1 MPSSYPLDVR
11 PLRLE
16 MAYAGI
22 WVIGFSVMV
31 AVLSQMIWPHHSLAS
46 HLLLSLTIGLCYWLA
61 ILALTRLPEHL
72 KPKGSGPLL
81 GTPRGRRWVL
91 ILLGVNLL
99 AIAVGMQLGGW
110 LSGISMWPGRH
121 QDWMGISF
129 TLIFGLV
136 GTKIFVTRSRNRA
149 LRLQLAESER
159 DAVQAR
165 LRLLQAQLEPHML
178 FNTLANLRALVR
190 IDAERAEQM
199 IDQLNRFLRASL
211 GASQRDAH
219 SLDDEIARLSDY
231 LALMQVRM
239 GPRLAVGIDVPD
251 ELRTV
256 PLPPLL
262 LQPLVENAI
271 RHGLEPQ
278 VQGGTIWLS
287 ACLVQDAGNGEQIE
301 ISVTDDGLGY
311 ADDAPDA
318 KATMPPSLSPDG
330 LHQGGLGLSHVRER
344 LAHAYGE
351 HATLHWAARQPHGT
365 CVRVR
370 LPLTGP
376 NPPIAHHDNSFD
388 CGR

>member
-1 MPSSYPLDVR
+1 MR
-11 PLRLE
+11 IE
-16 MAYAGI
+16 MMYAGV
-22 WVIGFSVMV
+22 WVIAFSLVV
-31 AVLSQMIWPHHSLAS
+31 ALLSQMIWPQHAFAG
-46 HLLLSLTIGLCYWLA
+46 HLILSLTIGICYWLA
-61 ILALTRLPEHL
+61 ILALTRLPERFR
-72 KPKGSGPLL
+72 PKGSAPLL
-81 GTPRGRRWVL
+81 DTQRGRRWVL
-91 ILLGVNLL
+91 ILLGVNLV

-110 LSGISMWPGRH
+110 LSGISMWTGRH

-219 SLDDEIARLSDY
+219 SLGDEIARLTDY

-239 GPRLAVGIDVPD
+239 GPRLAVDIDVPQP
-251 ELRTV
+251 LRTV

-287 ACLVQDAGNGEQIE
+287 ACLVQDACNGEQIE

-318 KATMPPSLSPDG
+318 MAALAALAPSTSPDG

-376 NPPIAHHDNSFD
+376 NPPIPHDNSFD

>member
-1 MPSSYPLDVR
+1 MR
-11 PLRLE
+11 IE
-16 MAYAGI
+16 MMYAGV
-22 WVIGFSVMV
+22 WVIAFSLVV
-31 AVLSQMIWPHHSLAS
+31 ALLSQMIWPQHAFAG
-46 HLLLSLTIGLCYWLA
+46 HLILSLTIGICYWLA
-61 ILALTRLPEHL
+61 ILALTRLPERFR
-72 KPKGSGPLL
+72 PKGSAPLL
-81 GTPRGRRWVL
+81 DTQRGRRWLL
-91 ILLGVNLL
+91 ILLGVNLV

-110 LSGISMWPGRH
+110 LSGISMWTGRH

-219 SLDDEIARLSDY
+219 SLGDEIARLTDY

-239 GPRLAVGIDVPD
+239 GPRLAVEIDVPD
-251 ELRTV
+251 HLRTV

-278 VQGGTIWLS
+278 VQGGTIWL
-287 ACLVQDAGNGEQIE
+287 AARLAQDERHGEQIE

-311 ADDAPDA
+311 ADDVPDA
-318 KATMPPSLSPDG
+318 MTALSALTPSMSPDG

-344 LAHAYGE
+344 LAHADGQD
-351 HATLHWAARQPHGT
+351 AMLLWAARQPHGT

-388 CGR
+388 CG